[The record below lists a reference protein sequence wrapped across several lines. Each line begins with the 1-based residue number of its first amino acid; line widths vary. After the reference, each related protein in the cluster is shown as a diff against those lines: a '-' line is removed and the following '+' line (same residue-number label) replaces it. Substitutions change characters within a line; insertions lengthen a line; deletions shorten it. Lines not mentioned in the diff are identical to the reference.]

1 MASGGRGKSCGCD
14 DGLLYSLG
22 SGRRSES
29 IYHLLPPFTSF
40 CDCPLGQAREAEE
53 IRDWEKRYGRTY
65 PRTVEERRFS
75 VTTRLSQRAPQSR
88 AKGSPSLAR
97 DLVALSELHRQGA
110 LTDDEFIAAKRRLL
124 ES

>member
-1 MASGGRGKSCGCD
+1 MAR
-14 DGLLYSLG
+14 
-22 SGRRSES
+22 
-29 IYHLLPPFTSF
+29 F
-40 CDCPLGQAREAEE
+40 CDCPLGQALKIKA
-53 IRDWEKRYGRTY
+53 IRNWEKRYGRTY
-65 PRTVEERRFS
+65 PRTVEEQRQDEAEHGRPNRLLA
-75 VTTRLSQRAPQSR
+75 TRRLSQRAPQSR